1 MRITVFGAT
10 GNVGSRVVAEA
21 LSRGHEV
28 TAIMRDPTR
37 LHGLNASAN
46 IRTGDAGNSEDV
58 ARLSAGQD
66 LVITATRPPSGKER
80 ELVAITE
87 SLFSGLTETK
97 VRLLIVG
104 GAGGLTVPGDS
115 NALVVDD
122 PRYVGPAWRG
132 IALACTEQ
140 LEVCRVQFRANWTY
154 LSPPAMLM
162 PGERTG
168 TFRVGKDELLVDSEG
183 NSSISI
189 EDFAVAL
196 IDEAEQPKHP
206 QARFTVAYPPVFFS
220 FGVSLKAAIQK
231 AAILKVTNLLLHSL
245 RYRASIARHE
255 NPSQ

>member
-1 MRITVFGAT
+1 MRITVFGAA

-28 TAIMRDPTR
+28 TAVIRDSAR
-37 LHGLNASAN
+37 SHELDASVN
-46 IRTGDAGNSEDV
+46 VRIGDAGISEDV

-66 LVITATRPPSGKER
+66 VVITATRPQTGRER

-87 SLFSGLTETK
+87 SLFTGLAQSN
-97 VRLLIVG
+97 VRLLVVG

-122 PRYVGPAWRG
+122 PRYVGPAWRD

-140 LEVCRVQFRANWTY
+140 LEVCRAQSHVDWTY

-168 TFRVGKDELLVDSEG
+168 TFRVGNDELLVDAEG
-183 NSSISI
+183 KSRISM

-196 IDEAEQPKHP
+196 MDEAEQPKHP
-206 QARFTVAYPPVFFS
+206 QARFTVAY
-220 FGVSLKAAIQK
+220 
-231 AAILKVTNLLLHSL
+231 
-245 RYRASIARHE
+245 
-255 NPSQ
+255 